1 MGALQKYSEETLIE
15 LLRTHREEG
24 FSYLY
29 EHYSGA
35 LYGTI
40 RKIIADEGTAED
52 VLQESFIKIWKGIEG
67 YDASKGRLYTWMLRL
82 CRNCAIDRLR
92 SKGEVMK
99 SKIQSRE
106 EPVYETDAN
115 TLFSTT
121 SIDTIGMS
129 KALEGLK
136 PEYQQVIHMSYY
148 AGFTLDEI
156 SKQFS
161 IPLGTVKTRMRQA
174 LILLRRHFAA

>member
-1 MGALQKYSEETLIE
+1 
-15 LLRTHREEG
+15 
-24 FSYLY
+24 
-29 EHYSGA
+29 
-35 LYGTI
+35 
-40 RKIIADEGTAED
+40 
-52 VLQESFIKIWKGIEG
+52 
-67 YDASKGRLYTWMLRL
+67 
-82 CRNCAIDRLR
+82 
-92 SKGEVMK
+92 MK

-115 TLFSTT
+115 HLFSNP

-129 KALEGLK
+129 KALAGLK